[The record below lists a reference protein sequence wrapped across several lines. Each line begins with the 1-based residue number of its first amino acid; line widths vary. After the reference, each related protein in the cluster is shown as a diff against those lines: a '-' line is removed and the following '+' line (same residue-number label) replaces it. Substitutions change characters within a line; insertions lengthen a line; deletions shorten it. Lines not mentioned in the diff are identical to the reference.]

1 MTVDPAQAAGSADYE
16 GKTYYFCSTH
26 CLQQF
31 RADPRRYLHQGVKE
45 PMPVPSPG
53 TGPVEYFCP
62 MDPEV
67 LSDRPGPCPKCGM
80 ALQPRTPLAHEMPDP
95 ELQDMTRRFWV
106 GLLLGLPVFVIDM
119 AGMIGLHLLGPT
131 ASGLLQAVL
140 CTGVVFYAGLPIFS
154 RAWTSLL
161 NRSLNM
167 FSLIALGVGAAYLN
181 SLFVVVLALIRTG
194 GLSEEVTHHTYF
206 ESAATITVLV
216 LLGQVLELRARK
228 LTSEAVRKLLGLAP
242 KTARLVLPGG
252 REDDVPLEL
261 VQVGDLLRVRPGE
274 KVPVDGV
281 VQEGASAVDES
292 MVSGEPIP
300 LEKGPGTKVIG
311 GTLNGTGTFV
321 MRAER
326 VGADT
331 MLAQIVRL
339 VAEAQ
344 RSRAPV
350 QKIVDRVSAV
360 FIPAVLLVA
369 LATFFLWGIFGGEA
383 GWRSG
388 LVHAVAVLIIACPC
402 ALGLATPMALMV
414 GLGRGAEVGVLVRN
428 AEALQALATADTLL
442 LDKTGTLTEG
452 KPTLNHAEPGPG
464 FSAEEVL
471 RLAASLERGSEHP
484 LAAVFVRAAEQK
496 GLGLPAVSEFRGVPG
511 RGVTGTVEGRRLVL
525 GNARLFQE
533 EGIDLGPLAARG
545 DALRGEGETVMFQ
558 AVDGRAAGV
567 FGVTDPIKSSAPA
580 ALEEIRQEGLYVG
593 MVTGDGRATAEAV
606 ARKLGIREVF
616 AEVLPGEKKNTV
628 ERLQKEG
635 RRVAMAGDGI
645 NDAPALAQA
654 NVGIAMGSG
663 TDVAMESAGITLV
676 GGDLRGLVRARRLSR
691 ATLRNIRENL
701 LLALLYNVLLIPVA
715 AGILIPFGGV
725 DISPVWAGAAMSL
738 SSLSVIGNALR
749 LRRAG

>member
-1 MTVDPAQAAGSADYE
+1 MTVDPAHAAGSADYE
-16 GKTYYFCSTH
+16 GKTYFFCSTH

-31 RADPRRYLHQGVKE
+31 RTDPRRYLHQGVKE
-45 PMPVPSPG
+45 PMPIPPPG
-53 TGPVEYFCP
+53 AGPVEYFCP
-62 MDPEV
+62 MDSDV
-67 LSDRPGPCPKCGM
+67 VSDRPGPCPKCGM
-80 ALQPRTPLAHEMPDP
+80 ALQPRTPLPEEAPDP

-106 GLLLGLPVFVIDM
+106 GLLLALPVFVLDM
-119 AGMIGLHLLGPT
+119 AGMAGLHPLGPT
-131 ASGLLQAVL
+131 ENGLLQAVL

-154 RAWTSLL
+154 RAWTSLR

-181 SLFVVVLALIRTG
+181 SVYEVASALILRG
-194 GLSEEVTHHTYF
+194 GLTDAVTHHVYF

-228 LTSEAVRKLLGLAP
+228 MTNEAVRKLLGLAP

-252 REDDVPLEL
+252 REEDVPLKL

-274 KVPVDGV
+274 KVPVDGA

-292 MVSGEPIP
+292 MVSGEPLP
-300 LEKGPGTKVIG
+300 VEKGAGAKVIG

-360 FIPAVLLVA
+360 FIPAVLLIA
-369 LATFFLWGIFGGEA
+369 LAALLLWGMFGGA
-383 GWRSG
+383 TGWREG

-452 KPTLNHAEPGPG
+452 KPTLKDVEPAPG
-464 FSAEEVL
+464 FSPDESL
-471 RLAASLERGSEHP
+471 RLAAGLERGSEHS
-484 LAAVFVRAAEQK
+484 LAAVFVRAAEER
-496 GLGLPAVSEFRGVPG
+496 GLTLAPVSDFRSLPG
-511 RGVTGTVEGRRLVL
+511 RGVTGTVEGRRLAL

-545 DALRGEGETVMFQ
+545 DALRGEGETVMFL
-558 AVDGRAAGV
+558 AVDGRPACA
-567 FGVTDPIKSSAPA
+567 FGVTDPIKSSAPV
-580 ALEEIRQEGLYVG
+580 ALEALRREGLLVG
-593 MVTGDGRATAEAV
+593 MVTGDSPATAEVV

-616 AEVLPGEKKNTV
+616 AEVLPGEKKSIV

-654 NVGIAMGSG
+654 DVGIAMGGG

-715 AGILIPFGGV
+715 AGILVPVGV
-725 DISPVWAGAAMSL
+725 DISPVWAGVAMSL
-738 SSLSVIGNALR
+738 SSLSVVGNALR
-749 LRRAG
+749 LRRTG